1 MGHEVLSDACGLCGP
16 LHLHSL
22 VLVLLLLEERVFV
35 GPPAS
40 LGDLGLHVV
49 NGDAEVSALQQSVRV
64 QHNVLRSTE
73 NAVS

>member
-16 LHLHSL
+16 LHLHPL
-22 VLVLLLLEERVFV
+22 VLILLEERVFV
-35 GPPAS
+35 GPPAR
-40 LGDLGLHVV
+40 LGDLGIHIV
-49 NGDAEVSALQQSVRV
+49 NGDAEVAALQQSVRV